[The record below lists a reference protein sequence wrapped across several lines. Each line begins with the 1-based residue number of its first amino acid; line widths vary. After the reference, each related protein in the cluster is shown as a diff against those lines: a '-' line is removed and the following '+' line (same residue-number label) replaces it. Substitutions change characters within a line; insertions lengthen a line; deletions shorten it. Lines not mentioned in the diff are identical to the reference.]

1 MEHTTQNSLESSGH
15 LKRPDFKLP
24 SPCVSDGNSI
34 EMTEQTSEPREIEEI
49 QHLTG
54 IKLVMLVSAVTL
66 VNFLTLLDLTIIV
79 TVSVIHELLGYF
91 INILGRLFHLLLPN
105 FTP

>member
-1 MEHTTQNSLESSGH
+1 
-15 LKRPDFKLP
+15 
-24 SPCVSDGNSI
+24 
-34 EMTEQTSEPREIEEI
+34 MTEQTSEPRETEGI